1 MTKPARGTGRKF
13 RLVKGDAARIAT
25 PTIGEVLA
33 EFLSDQ
39 RNRLA
44 AKTYAQ
50 YEDVIQ
56 LFQRCLNGYA
66 YQALGKSDA
75 KLFDRLYDA
84 EGDAHREFCQV
95 FGPEHILPNLG
106 QFLDWFMIRK
116 VVAGRD
122 LLRAAGTVTKKL
134 AMWLAEKGYVEA
146 REAEDAKE
154 QGATAARDLPKA
166 EELASLLRDVAE
178 GQEGGDE
185 DGEIEDHF
193 TITRVEGGKI
203 WLEPLLEGAELG
215 PINVPEDISRRC
227 KVGWSISGVVGRV
240 GRQWRLAEAWNV
252 YPGEA

>member
-44 AKTYAQ
+44 PKTYAQ

-56 LFQRCLNGYA
+56 LFQRCLDGYA

-95 FGPEHILPNLG
+95 FGLEHILPNLG

-116 VVAGRD
+116 VIAGKD

-134 AMWLAEKGYVEA
+134 AAWLAEKGYVEA
-146 REAEDAKE
+146 EEAEDARE
-154 QGATAARDLPKA
+154 QGAAAARDLPKA
-166 EELASLLRDVAE
+166 EELASRLRRFAE
-178 GQEGGDE
+178 DQERGDE
-185 DGEIEDHF
+185 GNEIEDHF
-193 TITRVEGGKI
+193 TITRVEPGKI
-203 WLEPLLEGAELG
+203 WLEPLLEGAKLG
-215 PINVPEDISRRC
+215 PINVPEDISTRC
-227 KVGWSISGVVGRV
+227 KVGWTISGEVGRV
-240 GRQWRLAEAWNV
+240 RRHWRLVEAWNV